1 MSQQFDVKSQHMNA
15 SGTAVPYRTRLKG
28 AVISPD
34 TGAEGQTVFYDTA
47 FVSATYARD
56 TTTVTVTTVS
66 PHNLFTNQWV
76 YLDFTSGGAADGAYQ
91 VTVLTAT
98 TFTVTTAVSGTI
110 TTSNVNLHGNVL
122 CLVDTSSQTAVNV
135 VVPDQG
141 ILAQGGIAV
150 VLPADVKTTLFYG

>member
-1 MSQQFDVKSQHMNA
+1 MSQQFDVKSQHMNS
-15 SGTAVPYRTRLKG
+15 SGVAVPYRTRLKG

-34 TGAEGQTVFYDTA
+34 TGASGQTVFYDTNYVA
-47 FVSATYARD
+47 ATYTR
-56 TTTVTVTTVS
+56 TLTTVTVTTVN

-76 YLDFTSGGAADGAYQ
+76 YLDFTSGGALDGAYEIT
-91 VTVLTAT
+91 VTSDT
-98 TFTVTTAVSGTI
+98 TFTVTTVASGSI
-110 TTSNVNLHGNVL
+110 STSDVNLYNNVL

-150 VLPADVKTTLFYG
+150 VLPANIKTTLFYG